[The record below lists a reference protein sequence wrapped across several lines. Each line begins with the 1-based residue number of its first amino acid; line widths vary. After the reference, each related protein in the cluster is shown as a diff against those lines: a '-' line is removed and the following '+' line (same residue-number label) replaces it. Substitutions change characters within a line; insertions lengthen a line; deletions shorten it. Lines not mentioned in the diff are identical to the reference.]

1 MVGALAAVAV
11 AAAAVFTPAAQS
23 ARSEHALLEGATS
36 IDVLVARFLDA
47 LGTKD
52 RQALRALRVTR
63 EEYDDLILPGSDP
76 EGQPLREWPNQ
87 VNDYFWSVLHT
98 KSAYSEDNILA
109 AFGGC
114 HYTVKSIGYRKG
126 TQKFAAYTAYRQLQ
140 VVVRDDE
147 GVETEIRTGSVA
159 EVNGRYK
166 FISFIRD

>member
-1 MVGALAAVAV
+1 MFGALAAVAV
-11 AAAAVFTPAAQS
+11 AAAAVSTPAARS

-36 IDVLVARFLDA
+36 IDDLVGRFLEA

-63 EEYDDLILPGSDP
+63 EEYVDVILPGSVA
-76 EGQPLREWPNQ
+76 EGQPLRKWPSQ
-87 VNDYFWSVLHT
+87 VNEYFWSVLHT

-109 AFGGC
+109 AFGGR
-114 HYTVKSIGYRKG
+114 HYKVKSIRYRKG
-126 TQKFAAYTAYRQLQ
+126 TQKFEAYTAYKQLEVAVQ
-140 VVVRDDE
+140 DDE
-147 GVETEIRTGSVA
+147 GVEREIRTGSVA